1 MAKDYTICIGSVGG
15 GLSCSPDGG
24 ETWNR
29 IRTPLPSECNV
40 RALHV
45 YPDGS
50 QRILAGTDSGI
61 FRSEDNGSTW
71 QHLESPMESTQIW
84 SVTVDSEDTDT
95 IFAGTRPNAFRS
107 RDGGQV
113 LG

>member
-50 QRILAGTDSGI
+50 QRKVPFGCCRGLQAADYY
-61 FRSEDNGSTW
+61 
-71 QHLESPMESTQIW
+71 
-84 SVTVDSEDTDT
+84 
-95 IFAGTRPNAFRS
+95 
-107 RDGGQV
+107 
-113 LG
+113 

>member
-1 MAKDYTICIGSVGG
+1 MARDYTICIGSVGG

-71 QHLESPMESTQIW
+71 ALVPISLEASSQPGMWWISTTPGW
-84 SVTVDSEDTDT
+84 GPGPSGR
-95 IFAGTRPNAFRS
+95 AR
-107 RDGGQV
+107 
-113 LG
+113 

>member
-1 MAKDYTICIGSVGG
+1 MSQNYTICIGSVGG

-24 ETWNR
+24 DTWNR

-50 QRILAGTDSGI
+50 KRILAGTDRGM
-61 FRSEDNGSTW
+61 FRSEDNGNTW
-71 QHLESPMESTQIW
+71 KTQG
-84 SVTVDSEDTDT
+84 SVLLARCPLWIPVAVANRDSGNTGYT
-95 IFAGTRPNAFRS
+95 ASSAS
-107 RDGGQV
+107 RIR
-113 LG
+113 